1 MSPFQQTTHGP
12 EWRASANMPPLT
24 RTDLVGI
31 AVAALGTLALIVLAA
46 VTADQ
51 DSGSLGALS
60 AARLLIALGAV
71 LINMAHI
78 VGILFFESVD
88 YHGTFQRFFARL
100 SLLGTIGA
108 LVVSLALGL
117 IL

>member
-1 MSPFQQTTHGP
+1 
-12 EWRASANMPPLT
+12 MPPLT
-24 RTDLVGI
+24 RLDLVGI
-31 AVAALGTLALIVLAA
+31 AVAALGTLVLIVLAA

-51 DSGSLGALS
+51 DGGSLGPLS
-60 AARLLIALGAV
+60 AARILIALGAA

-100 SLLGTIGA
+100 SLVGTSGA
-108 LVVSLALGL
+108 LVLSLGLGL

>member
-1 MSPFQQTTHGP
+1 
-12 EWRASANMPPLT
+12 MPPLT
-24 RTDLVGI
+24 RLDLVGI
-31 AVAALGTLALIVLAA
+31 AVAALGTLVLIVLAA

-51 DSGSLGALS
+51 DGGSLGPLS
-60 AARLLIALGAV
+60 AARILIALGAV

-100 SLLGTIGA
+100 SLVGTSGA
-108 LVVSLALGL
+108 LVLSLGLGL